1 MGMLPFVVTK
11 NSAVTL
17 SDGSSVVILKVGG
30 VNLPIVMTSF
40 DGKCIISMA
49 AGLDFYDQAFPNI
62 VGRLLDE
69 FGASLEKI
77 EFADAVI
84 YDNEGNETEVCA
96 PVMVI
101 RQGEKSLAIPAFAG
115 DAIAI
120 ALARRAPMLIDEAV
134 LLRGIESQ
142 KVRDL
147 LAMIE
152 EAVPEVL
159 EC

>member
-17 SDGSSVVILKVGG
+17 SNGSSVVVLKVGG
-30 VNLPIVMTSF
+30 VNFPIVMTPF

-69 FGASLEKI
+69 FGASLEKV
-77 EFADAVI
+77 ELVDAVMF
-84 YDNEGNETEVCA
+84 DNEGNEEEAWV
-96 PVMVI
+96 PVVVI
-101 RQGEKSLAIPAFAG
+101 RRGEKSFAISAFAG

-120 ALARRAPMLIDEAV
+120 GLARRVPMLIDEAV